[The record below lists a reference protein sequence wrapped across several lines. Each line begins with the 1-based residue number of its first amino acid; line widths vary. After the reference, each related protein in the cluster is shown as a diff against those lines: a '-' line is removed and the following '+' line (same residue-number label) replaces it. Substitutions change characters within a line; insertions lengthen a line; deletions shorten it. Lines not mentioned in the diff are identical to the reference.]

1 MFAINLCSGLKLSRS
16 SPFIFIHL
24 QINANVR
31 KLMISNVMRG
41 FHSTIFFSK
50 ALWQHFLWLETWL
63 SKQYF
68 KYFCRMPYPIFLLK
82 HSLPRVAVRYNK
94 YSTTTIRPIDIRA
107 FINCKCTPSYFL
119 QQDTEQQQARQTN
132 FQIVS

>member
-1 MFAINLCSGLKLSRS
+1 MFAIHLCSNLKLSRS
-16 SPFIFIHL
+16 SSFIFIHL
-24 QINANVR
+24 QINTNCR

-41 FHSTIFFSK
+41 LHSTILFSK
-50 ALWQHFLWLETWL
+50 AFLQQFLWLETWL

-68 KYFCRMPYPIFLLK
+68 KYFCRMPYLIFLLK
-82 HSLPRVAVRYNK
+82 HSLTWVAVRYYK
-94 YSTTTIRPIDIRA
+94 YFTTTIRPIDIRA